1 LKPSVL
7 ELNDVHYSYRVQGH
21 AVPALRGISMRIQE
35 GEMVAIQGPSGS
47 GKSTLLYL
55 LGCMLN
61 PDKGDIRIMGEDIRK
76 LGDKEKAY
84 FRNRKLGFV
93 FQQFHLLPSR
103 DVLSNILLPTQYPLE
118 APGVDRDYQALAQQ
132 IAGRLGL
139 TDRLNHKPHQ
149 LSGGQQQR
157 VAIARALIREAPVI
171 LADEPT
177 GNLDSK
183 SSGEILAL
191 LRELNQQGKTV
202 VIITHDREVAEKCD
216 RTIWIKDGKVE
227 GAEQTSD
234 VRTQTSTSESGY
246 PVSEVRMSRLGLWN
260 LMRESLP
267 QALENLWRNRM
278 RTALTMMGVVVG
290 VASVLSMLT
299 LGTFTKGKILQSY
312 ATLGINTLAF
322 SAYPEWS
329 IQAKDL
335 TGPKFY
341 ALNIERDL
349 KPLPDIFPEVRR
361 VAPSYSDGMYSVIYG
376 GKSIQSEVMVTGVS
390 AENFPITR
398 REIAMGSGI
407 QPFHVANHSSV
418 CVIGA
423 EIAQRL
429 FQRVNPIGQPLQVA
443 VDEASFSCVVI
454 GVTKATHASERR
466 YKPDLEVTVPYT
478 YFLSLPIGWWNR
490 MLHDLVLEVEP
501 SADVELTGKKL
512 QAFFQKRYGKSGRFR
527 ASNNTVLVAQ
537 MKRFLT
543 LITLLLG
550 CIAAVTLVVGGMGI
564 TNMMLVSVNERLRE
578 IGLRKALG
586 ASHQA
591 VRQLFFAESLFLCL
605 TAGVI
610 GLFTGFIAY
619 QFLIYA
625 GSKFIENL
633 KFEWVFN
640 PVAFVIAFAAIIIT
654 GILSGLGPA
663 VRAEKLQV
671 IEALRAE

>member
-1 LKPSVL
+1 MKPTVL
-7 ELNDVHYSYRVQGH
+7 ELNDVHYSYRVHGH
-21 AVPALRGISMRIQE
+21 AVPALRGISLNILS

-55 LGCMLN
+55 LGCMLD
-61 PDKGDIRIMGEDIRK
+61 PDRGEIRVMGENVREM
-76 LGDKEKAY
+76 GDRDKAF

-103 DVLSNILLPTQYPLE
+103 DVLSNILLPASYPLE
-118 APGVDRDYQALAQQ
+118 APREDKDFPALAHR
-132 IAGRLGL
+132 IAERLGL
-139 TDRLNHKPHQ
+139 AERLGHKPHQ

-157 VAIARALIREAPVI
+157 VAIARALIRDAPII

-183 SSGEILAL
+183 SSGEILTL

-202 VIITHDREVAEKCD
+202 VIITHDREVAAKCD
-216 RTIWIKDGKVE
+216 RTIWIRDGQVE
-227 GAEQTSD
+227 GD
-234 VRTQTSTSESGY
+234 VGPNSATPSR
-246 PVSEVRMSRLGLWN
+246 PFAPVRMQRLGWWN
-260 LMRESLP
+260 LIKESLP

-299 LGTFTKGKILQSY
+299 LGSFTKGKILQSY

-341 ALNIERDL
+341 ALNLERDM
-349 KPLPDIFPEVRR
+349 KPLPEIFPEIRR
-361 VAPSYSDGMYSVIYG
+361 VAPSYSDGYYSVIYG
-376 GKSIQSEVMVTGVS
+376 GRSIQNEVMVTGVD
-390 AENFPITR
+390 ADNFPIVR
-398 REIAMGSGI
+398 RELAAGSGI
-407 QPFHVANHSSV
+407 QPFHVRNHSSV

-429 FQRVNPIGQPLQVA
+429 FQRVNPIGQPIQVA
-443 VDEASFSCVVI
+443 EDNANFSCVVI
-454 GVTKATHASERR
+454 GVTKATHSSERR

-478 YFLSLPIGWWNR
+478 YFLSLPIGWWQR
-490 MLHDLVLEVEP
+490 MLHDLLIEVDAN
-501 SADVELTGKKL
+501 ADVELTGKKI
-512 QAFFQKRYGKSGRFR
+512 QAFFEKRYGKSGRFR
-527 ASNNTVLVAQ
+527 SSNNTVLVAQ

-543 LITLLLG
+543 LFTLLLG

-586 ASHQA
+586 ASHEA
-591 VRQLFFAESLFLCL
+591 VRQLFFAESLFLCFS
-605 TAGVI
+605 AGLM
-610 GLFTGFIAY
+610 GLLMGFATY

-633 KFEWVFN
+633 KYEWVFN
-640 PVAFVIAFAAIIIT
+640 PVAFVVAFAAILIT
-654 GILSGLGPA
+654 GILAGLGPA
-663 VRAEKLQV
+663 LKAEKLQV